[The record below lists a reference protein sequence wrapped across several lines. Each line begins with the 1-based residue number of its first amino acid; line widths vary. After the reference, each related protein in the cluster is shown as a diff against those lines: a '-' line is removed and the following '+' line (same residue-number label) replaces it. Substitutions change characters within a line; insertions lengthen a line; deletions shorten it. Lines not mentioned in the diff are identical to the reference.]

1 MLYYPLIKDKGDIS
15 GTSTHGKGGFVVD
28 TLLIVNWVATI
39 AVILY
44 ALGLFAYLLKTRYQF
59 IQLGRKESFDQKL
72 NERISD
78 LVEKVFGQ
86 SKLLKDKKMG
96 LIHVLFFYGFLMVQ
110 FGAIDLIWKG
120 LAPGSHLPLGGL
132 YGVFTFFQEIV
143 AVVILVAVLGAFYR
157 RYVEKLVR
165 LKRGWKNGLVLIFI
179 GTLMVSTL
187 FANGMG
193 LIWHDHGLTGYEP
206 IASSI
211 AWLFQWLP
219 ETAAVIVFYV
229 MWWIHLVT
237 LLVFLVYVPQGKH
250 FHLITSIVN
259 VGVNRLERKG
269 TLRPIDFAALEEAED
284 EADMPALGVGKIQD
298 FTQKQLLDLYAC
310 VECGRCTNMCP
321 ATGTGKMLS
330 PMDLIVKLRDHLTF
344 TGAVVT
350 KQKPWVP
357 FQFFNN
363 TQGNQLA
370 IAAAGG
376 ATLETAYNR
385 ELIGGVITEEEIWAC
400 TTCRNCEDQCPVM
413 NEHVDKIIDLR
424 RYLTM
429 TEGKVNPD
437 AQRAMTNIER
447 QGNPW
452 GLNRKEKENWRE
464 LDESIHIPT
473 VKEAKKS
480 GDGFEYLF
488 WVGSMGS
495 FDNRSQK
502 IALSFAKLMNEAGV
516 KFAILGN
523 KEKNSGDTPRRLGNE
538 FLFQELATGNIDE
551 FEKNE
556 VTKIV
561 TIDPHAYNIFKNEYK
576 DFGWNG
582 EVLHHTEL
590 LYDLIQQGRLTMN
603 YPVNETIV
611 FHDSCYLGRYN
622 DVYDPPREILKGIPG
637 VKLVE
642 MDRNRETGM
651 CCGAGG
657 GLMWMEEHV
666 GNRINVTRTEQA
678 LATEAS
684 VISSGCPYCLTMLQD
699 GTKAKE
705 VEDQVGTFDIAELLE
720 RAVFGDGAP
729 TEEQPVEEEIIEE
742 TDAGVVAI
750 AVSEDAKSQAQ
761 QETAATIEEHPVA
774 HEAVVEEEIIVEKT
788 SVVEEHHEELHP
800 EAEGVVV
807 VETPEVVE
815 KEDVTP
821 PESIEH
827 IIAHEAVVEQ
837 VSNTEQTVI
846 VEEHHEEVHPEVDTG
861 VVALETPE
869 ATEEK
874 QSESVIEPEV
884 HAAEEAVVTLE
895 ENKNEK

>member
-1 MLYYPLIKDKGDIS
+1 MEP
-15 GTSTHGKGGFVVD
+15 
-28 TLLIVNWVATI
+28 LLIANWI
-39 AVILY
+39 LFAVVVLY
-44 ALGLFAYLLKTRYQF
+44 AVGLFAYLLKTRYEF
-59 IQLGRKESFDQKL
+59 IRLGKKEEFNQKL
-72 NERISD
+72 SD
-78 LVEKVFGQ
+78 RFSDIVEKVFGQ

-96 LIHVLFFYGFLMVQ
+96 LVHVFFFYGFLLVQ

-120 LAPGSHLPLGGL
+120 LAPESHLPLGGL
-132 YGVFTFFQEIV
+132 YPIFTFSQEIIVLIILIAV
-143 AVVILVAVLGAFYR
+143 AVAFYR
-157 RYVEKLVR
+157 RYMEKLVR
-165 LKRGWKNGLVLIFI
+165 LKRGFKNGLVYLFLFI
-179 GTLMVSTL
+179 LMVATL
-187 FANGMG
+187 VGNGMA
-193 LIWHDHGLTGYEP
+193 LIWHGHDLSGTEP
-206 IASSI
+206 VASSI

-219 ETAAVIVFYV
+219 TTAAAATFYV
-229 MWWIHLVT
+229 MWWAHLLA
-237 LLVFLVYVPQGKH
+237 LLAFLVYIPQGKH
-250 FHLITSIVN
+250 FHLITSIFN
-259 VGVNRLERKG
+259 VFFNRQDRMG

-284 EADMPALGVGKIQD
+284 EESMPPLGVGKITD
-298 FTQKQLLDLYAC
+298 FTQKQMLDLYAC

-321 ATGTGKMLS
+321 AAGTGKMLS

-344 TGAVVT
+344 TGVAVT

-357 FQFFNN
+357 FTFFNN
-363 TQGNQLA
+363 TKGNQLA
-370 IAAAGG
+370 IAAGAEG
-376 ATLETAYNR
+376 ATLESVYGAS
-385 ELIGGVITEEEIWAC
+385 LIGDVITEEEIWAC

-464 LDESIHIPT
+464 LDESVYIPT

-480 GDGFEYLF
+480 GEGFEYLF

-495 FDNRSQK
+495 FDSRSQK
-502 IALSFAKLMNEAGV
+502 IALSFARLLNKAGV

-582 EVLHHTEL
+582 EVYHHTEL
-590 LYDLIQQGRLTMN
+590 LYQLIEEGRLTLD
-603 YPVNETIV
+603 YEVKETIV

-622 DVYDPPREILKGIPG
+622 DVYDAPREILRSIPG

-642 MDRNRETGM
+642 MERNRETAM

-678 LATEAS
+678 LATQAS
-684 VISSGCPYCLTMLQD
+684 VISSGCPYCLTMLED

-705 VEDQVGTFDIAELLE
+705 VEDTIGTFDIAELLE
-720 RAVFGDGAP
+720 RAVFGEPVKEAVEVV
-729 TEEQPVEEEIIEE
+729 EENEAAVETEEEI
-742 TDAGVVAI
+742 VA
-750 AVSEDAKSQAQ
+750 E
-761 QETAATIEEHPVA
+761 AT
-774 HEAVVEEEIIVEKT
+774 
-788 SVVEEHHEELHP
+788 
-800 EAEGVVV
+800 
-807 VETPEVVE
+807 EVVE
-815 KEDVTP
+815 SSP
-821 PESIEH
+821 
-827 IIAHEAVVEQ
+827 
-837 VSNTEQTVI
+837 
-846 VEEHHEEVHPEVDTG
+846 
-861 VVALETPE
+861 
-869 ATEEK
+869 
-874 QSESVIEPEV
+874 SV
-884 HAAEEAVVTLE
+884 
-895 ENKNEK
+895 